1 MPGGGEWV
9 GEGGERVRV
18 TEVVSEGRW
27 WAREVVGEEGERW

>member
-9 GEGGERVRV
+9 GEGGERV

-27 WAREVVGEEGERW
+27 WAREVVGEGGGG